1 MAHPDSLRHRR
12 FRMTGSGPHAPR
24 GTAGRGPNWDRGPG
38 AGYAGAAR
46 SGTTRHRRPWAQPG
60 PPAVDGP
67 RSLRFDARAPRHRRP
82 RDHTGTAGCGRA
94 DGATRRCS
102 TSRAH
107 PAVLTQRGLRAGS
120 TWEPRGASGRVDQVG
135 STGRERLRRSC
146 RISELPH
153 EHSQR
158 LVTTNGSFCLFTART
173 DANLPAVID

>member
-1 MAHPDSLRHRR
+1 MPPTAHHVWTLIRMLRVPPSA
-12 FRMTGSGPHAPR
+12 T
-24 GTAGRGPNWDRGPG
+24 GPNRVLR
-38 AGYAGAAR
+38 AA
-46 SGTTRHRRPWAQPG
+46 SRP
-60 PPAVDGP
+60 
-67 RSLRFDARAPRHRRP
+67 RELRDNAPRHRRP
-82 RDHTGTAGCGRA
+82 RDHSGTAGCGRA

-158 LVTTNGSFCLFTART
+158 LVTTNGSLCLFTART
-173 DANLPAVID
+173 DANLPAVI